1 MGTAAVVVD
10 GATLGP
16 VASSTGVTDVEL
28 VRGVGSEVDEPEVVG
43 VGPEPV
49 GSEVDDPEVVGVGD
63 GPVEPDE
70 PEPEDP
76 WPSPL
81 QVDTCYRRKG

>member
-28 VRGVGSEVDEPEVVG
+28 VRGVGSEVD
-43 VGPEPV
+43 
-49 GSEVDDPEVVGVGD
+49 DPEVVGVGD

-76 WPSPL
+76 EPDEPPELVGDAGTVTVTWLDGVVEPS
-81 QVDTCYRRKG
+81 